1 MIEKARYRAFSCI
14 EEIMLIYNSRDKA
27 YKSIISALATDEKCR
42 FCIIVPRDLRC
53 SRAAL
58 AITKEG
64 ENEDTAYYGMFWA
77 GMCGNDYEYWEMHF
91 SATTSGLYFYHF
103 ELDTPWGKTFIK
115 NVGFGKGEF
124 NAGGS
129 EFQQTVYDK
138 NFKTPDFL
146 KGGIIYQIFP
156 DRFYNSGAV
165 KSNVPD
171 TRVMRDWSDEPFW
184 REEQMNGIWNN
195 DYFGGD
201 LKGIEQ
207 KLPYI
212 ADLGVSCIYLNPI
225 FEAHSNHR
233 YDTADYEKIDS
244 LLGSE
249 SDLKSLCKTA
259 KEEYGISVILDGVF
273 SHTGCDSKYFNM
285 YSRYKT
291 IGAYNSKESPYYS
304 WYKFIDYPDNYHA
317 WWGIKLLP
325 EVIEED
331 ENYRKYICGENGI
344 LRKWLRCG
352 ISGWRL
358 DVADELPDIFLDD
371 LRKAVKA
378 ENENA
383 VIIGEV
389 WEDATNKF
397 AYGERRRYL
406 LGEQLDSVM
415 NYPFADAVL
424 NFVRFGH
431 GEYFFDTIM
440 GIIENY
446 PPQVLDVLM
455 NHIGTHDTERA
466 ITRLAGPN
474 NEGKDRQWQHEHN
487 TLSAYD
493 YLKGVS
499 MMKMAS
505 LIQFTLPGVPSIY
518 YGDEIGMQGMKD
530 PFNRAAMIWDN
541 PNEQLLKWYK
551 RLGEIRNGSKVFKN
565 GKFNPVFCDGAAIA
579 YERLT
584 DDEAVLVAVNNG
596 DSEVRMF
603 VGEHWNNSY
612 PFFDFKCHNGA
623 VTLPPRRYTMLSRC
637 I

>member
-1 MIEKARYRAFSCI
+1 
-14 EEIMLIYNSRDKA
+14 MLIFNSRNKA
-27 YKSIISALATDEKCR
+27 YKSKISAIATDEKCKFR
-42 FCIIVPRDLRC
+42 IIVPRDCKC
-53 SRAAL
+53 SCATL
-58 AITKEG
+58 AVTKEG
-64 ENEDTAYYGMFWA
+64 EGECTAYYNMFWA
-77 GMCGNDYEYWEMHF
+77 GMCGNEHEYWELHF

-103 ELDTPWGKTFIK
+103 ELDTPWGKGFVM
-115 NVGFGKGEF
+115 NVGGGKGDFTIE
-124 NAGGS
+124 GS

-156 DRFYNSGAV
+156 DRFYNSG
-165 KSNVPD
+165 KKKQNVPSV
-171 TRVMRDWSDEPFW
+171 RVMRKWGEEPYW
-184 REEQMNGIWNN
+184 REEDMNGIWNN
-195 DYFGGD
+195 DFFGGD
-201 LKGIEQ
+201 LKGIEE

-212 ADLGVSCIYLNPI
+212 AELGVNCIYINPI

-233 YDTADYEKIDS
+233 YDTADYEKIDP
-244 LLGSE
+244 LAGDE
-249 SDLKSLCKTA
+249 SDLKSLCRTA
-259 KEEYGISVILDGVF
+259 KEKYGISIILDGVF

-285 YSRYKT
+285 YNRYNNL
-291 IGAYNSKESPYYS
+291 GAYNSKDSKYYS
-304 WYKFIDYPDNYHA
+304 WYKFINYPNDYHA

-331 ENYRKYICGENGI
+331 ESYREYICGKNGI

-371 LRKAVKA
+371 LRKAVKD

-406 LGEQLDSVM
+406 LGNQLDSVM

-431 GEYFFDTIM
+431 GNYFFDCVM

-446 PPQVLDVLM
+446 PPQVLNILM

-466 ITRLAGPN
+466 ITRLAGPD
-474 NEGKDRQWQHEHN
+474 NEGRGRHWQHEHN
-487 TLSAYD
+487 KLSGYAYS
-493 YLKGVS
+493 KGIS

-530 PFNRAAMIWDN
+530 PFNRACMEWDN
-541 PNEQLLKWYK
+541 QNKELLRWYQ
-551 RLGEIRNGSKVFKN
+551 RLGQIRRGSKALGN
-565 GKFNPVFCDGAAIA
+565 GEFSPVFCDGAAIA
-579 YERLT
+579 YVRDNGENS
-584 DDEAVLVAVNNG
+584 VLVAVNNS
-596 DSEVRMF
+596 DEQAEIF
-603 VGEHWNNSY
+603 VGNEWDNSY
-612 PFFDFKCHNGA
+612 CHFECKSENGII
-623 VTLPPRRYTMLSRC
+623 VLSSHRYTMLSK
-637 I
+637 